1 MMVCAQAAHPRSR
14 GENGFARLGGGGVRG
29 SSPLTRGKLNPGGA
43 DVGALGLIPAHAG
56 KTSATS
62 KNSSN
67 FSAHPRSRGEN
78 EYFAASFDTQI
89 GSSPLTRGKLSHS
102 SPSRLKARLIPA
114 HAGKTISFFT
124 LQIEGAAHPRSRG
137 ENLEGL
143 AGLLPGL
150 GSSPLT
156 RGKLDAVEELVSERR
171 LIPAHAGKT
180 TGRMCRSTC
189 STAHPRSRG
198 ENVRTAQYSPPAGGS
213 SPLTRGKPA
222 APRSWGRTSR
232 LIPAHAGK
240 TACP

>member
-1 MMVCAQAAHPRSR
+1 MSVP
-14 GENGFARLGGGGVRG
+14 LG
-29 SSPLTRGKLNPGGA
+29 SSPLTRGKLLRRPRIHQTSRLIPAHAGKTSISPQASTHRSAHPRSRGENYVLGA
-43 DVGALGLIPAHAG
+43 DEDAFTGSSPLTRGKRGLLCRCAHEPGLIPAHAG
-56 KTSATS
+56 KTWKA
-62 KNSSN
+62 
-67 FSAHPRSRGEN
+67 SRA
-78 EYFAASFDTQI
+78 YCRAW
-89 GSSPLTRGKLSHS
+89 
-102 SPSRLKARLIPA
+102 
-114 HAGKTISFFT
+114 
-124 LQIEGAAHPRSRG
+124 AHPRSRG
-137 ENLEGL
+137 ENLIAPEMIDTS
-143 AGLLPGL
+143 A